1 MALSECI
8 LITGGASGIGRA
20 WVCGFLEDGCTVV
33 AADISKASLA
43 QLEPH
48 PRLHT
53 FVCDVADAQQVKRMI
68 EFAVSCMGRLDVLF
82 NNAGMGYSTRV
93 EDAKDNQFENH
104 VAVHLFCC
112 ANGMRFA
119 IPIMRKQGRGRI
131 VNTISRDAES
141 SRPRLS
147 AYAAAKAGMW
157 SLSRAA
163 ALEVADTDI
172 LVNMLFPGPT
182 ATGIFRRKIQIMA
195 LFQSFLI
202 YKLRIKLTPVPGSLQ
217 PYRKM
222 ALLERC
228 LHQWPTMENMKCSRV
243 GVILCRRQSLDVA
256 KNTNPSCDEHAC
268 LTMEVKSKVMIQPQD
283 GLML

>member
-104 VAVHLFCC
+104 VAVHLFGC

-182 ATGIFRRKIQIMA
+182 ATGIFRRKIADDGTIPELPHLQTADKTYACARFLATLPKDGPTGKVFTPMA
-195 LFQSFLI
+195 NNGEYEMFKSGRDPLPQAI
-202 YKLRIKLTPVPGSLQ
+202 I
-217 PYRKM
+217 
-222 ALLERC
+222 
-228 LHQWPTMENMKCSRV
+228 
-243 GVILCRRQSLDVA
+243 RRRE
-256 KNTNPSCDEHAC
+256 KY
-268 LTMEVKSKVMIQPQD
+268 KSK
-283 GLML
+283 L